1 MAVSYPFALSG
12 INISTNWHWYCTYTV
27 LVTACQVLTASEPS
41 VTVPWINMHC
51 SCDYTMS
58 LCVYAHLGIEYFVF
72 WGIKVWL
79 QQLFSQKIN
88 KYVLSMI
95 GVVLKKKWTTS
106 HKTFFFCEILPW
118 LEFDQKWTLFG
129 WVCARSPRAP
139 RHCPTIRHPPRLEG
153 PERSGTLGAPGHKG
167 HLDWA
172 SRPWL
177 CRGHD
182 FHSTRLLLCA
192 KSALKQRKHCSMAAN
207 CIDTQRD
214 DFCFHFKAL

>member
-95 GVVLKKKWTTS
+95 GAVLKNSEQHLIKL
-106 HKTFFFCEILPW
+106 FFFLWNPTLARIWPEVDTFRMSLCEVSS
-118 LEFDQKWTLFG
+118 G
-129 WVCARSPRAP
+129 SPSLSDDSSPASAW
-139 RHCPTIRHPPRLEG
+139 
-153 PERSGTLGAPGHKG
+153 RSGEVRDSWG
-167 HLDWA
+167 
-172 SRPWL
+172 SR
-177 CRGHD
+177 
-182 FHSTRLLLCA
+182 T
-192 KSALKQRKHCSMAAN
+192 
-207 CIDTQRD
+207 
-214 DFCFHFKAL
+214 